1 MTKYALTLALVLT
14 AAISLSIAAPAST
27 AAGQTECVGT
37 LPPGTYQSVSVPS
50 GAVCF
55 LFATHVIVHDLRVEP
70 GGNLVADGTQVGG
83 SIDVRDA
90 EGLGLV
96 NVNVEKDVRV
106 TGLRTSFS
114 FDLICGSTIGKN
126 LVLEGN
132 TFTSFF
138 AGCIPGTGPG
148 NVIGNNLIVGNNTGG
163 MLQINDE
170 QIGGNLELKNNQ
182 GTGPWLLN
190 FNQIGGSLSCEA
202 NDPPPNGVGNVA
214 EHYHGQCSGPGF

>member
-1 MTKYALTLALVLT
+1 MRYALTLAFA

-27 AAGQTECVGT
+27 ASGQTECVGT
-37 LPPGTYQSVSVPS
+37 LPPGTYQSILVPS

-55 LFATHVIVHDLRVEP
+55 LSASQVVLHDIRVEP
-70 GGNLVADGTQVGG
+70 SGNLVADGTHVGG

-90 EGLGLV
+90 DGLGLV
-96 NVNVEKDVRV
+96 DVTVDKDVRV

-114 FDLICGSTIGKN
+114 FDLICGTTIGKN
-126 LVLEGN
+126 LVLEHN

-148 NVIGNNLIVGNNTGG
+148 NVIGNNLIVADNTGG

-170 QIGGNLELKNNQ
+170 QVGGNLELKNNQ

-190 FNQIGGSLSCEA
+190 FNQIDGSLSCEA
-202 NDPPPNGVGNVA
+202 NDPSPHGVGNVA
-214 EHYHGQCSGPGF
+214 QQYHGQCPAPTF